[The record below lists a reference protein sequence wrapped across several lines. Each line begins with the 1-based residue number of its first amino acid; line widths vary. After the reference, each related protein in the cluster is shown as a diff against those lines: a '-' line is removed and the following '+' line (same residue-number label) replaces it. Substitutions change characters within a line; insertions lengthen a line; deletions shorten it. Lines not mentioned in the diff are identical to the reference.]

1 MTTGFTAQNQPDI
14 LEVIANLSNDEV
26 FTPPRIANA
35 VLDLLPPEVWVNPDL
50 RWLDPGCK
58 TGIFPREITK
68 RLMVGLVE
76 AFPDDKSRLEH
87 ILKNMVFAIAI
98 TELTSLMVRRTLY
111 CSKDAS
117 GERSSVRMPSSDGN
131 IWMNRVEH
139 SYRGGRCSE
148 CGAARE
154 QMEREN
160 RENYAYGFIHTNGRE
175 AIEKEM
181 HMKFDVIVGN
191 PPYQMDGGGGGTNA
205 TPLYDVFVQQAIGM
219 NPKYLTMI
227 VPSRWMAG
235 GRGLDS
241 FREQML
247 NDTHI
252 RKLVDYPNAEEVFPV
267 IGKSIKGGVCYFLW
281 ERDNPGKCEVTLKRG
296 GATVGPIAR
305 ELNQFDIFIRD
316 ARAIEIL
323 NKVMKKKER
332 TLEEIV
338 SGDTPFGLASNY
350 GPLREGTKEVGEIKL
365 YAVKSGRRLEA
376 WIPRDAITK
385 NVGLIDAWKV
395 LVPKAG
401 SDGGAK
407 LPDVVLGKPLIAAPK
422 SVCTQT
428 FMTVG
433 PVENREEAENLSN
446 YLTSRFAR
454 FLISLRKISQDALRS
469 TYSWV
474 PLQDF
479 SKPITDAELF
489 KKYGI
494 TKDEQAYIS
503 EMIKE
508 MP

>member
-1 MTTGFTAQNQPDI
+1 
-14 LEVIANLSNDEV
+14 
-26 FTPPRIANA
+26 
-35 VLDLLPPEVWVNPDL
+35 
-50 RWLDPGCK
+50 
-58 TGIFPREITK
+58 
-68 RLMVGLVE
+68 
-76 AFPDDKSRLEH
+76 
-87 ILKNMVFAIAI
+87 MVFAIAI

-117 GERSSVRMPSSDGN
+117 GDSSSVRMPSRNGN
-131 IWMNRVEH
+131 IWMKRVEH
-139 SYRGGRCSE
+139 SYKNGRCSE
-148 CGAARE
+148 CGGSRD
-154 QMEREN
+154 QLEREN
-160 RENYAYGFIHTNGRE
+160 RENYAYGFIHASGRE

-181 HMKFDVIVGN
+181 DMKFDVIVGN

-205 TPLYDVFVQQAIGM
+205 TPLYDVFVQQAIAM
-219 NPKYLTMI
+219 NPRYLAMI

-247 NDTHI
+247 NDKHL

-281 ERDNPGKCEVTLKRG
+281 NRDDEGPCAVTIVRG
-296 GATVGPIAR
+296 QDRHGPIER
-305 ELNQFDIFIRD
+305 SLDEFDVFVRD
-316 ARAIEIL
+316 VRAIKIL
-323 NKVMKKKER
+323 NKVIKKKER

-350 GPLREGTKEVGEIKL
+350 GPLREGIKQVGEIKL
-365 YAVKSGRRLEA
+365 YAVRSGKRLEA

-407 LPDVVLGKPLIAAPK
+407 IPDVVLGKPLIAVPK

-433 PVENREEAENLSN
+433 PVENLAEAENLSN

-474 PLQDF
+474 PMQDF

-489 KKYGI
+489 KKYSI
-494 TKDEQAYIS
+494 TKDEQAYIA

-508 MP
+508 MA